1 MSEIKYYP
9 SKSCGGIVG
18 WNWIDSDTG
27 AWDGPCTDWENHH
40 APSIIKYVKNYRVA
54 IQAGGNQGMYPRLL
68 SRLFQHVYTFEP
80 DPLNFKTLVLNID
93 QDNIT
98 PFQAALGSHSGMC
111 TINRVSMTNVGMHTI
126 NEVSEPKVPILGLD
140 SVLHLKHCD
149 LIMLD
154 LEGYELNALK
164 GMLRI
169 IEMHKPVIFVERPSA
184 DVHTLL
190 ANFGYIYAGPSS
202 MDGVFV
208 VA

>member
-1 MSEIKYYP
+1 MNIKYYAN
-9 SKSCGGIVG
+9 KSCGGIVG
-18 WNWIDSDTG
+18 WNWIESDTG
-27 AWDGPCTDWENHH
+27 AWDGPNTDWENHH
-40 APSIIKYVKNYRVA
+40 APNIIKHVKNYRVA

-98 PFQAALGSHSGMC
+98 PFQAALGSEQGMC
-111 TINRVSMTNVGMHTI
+111 VVHRHSMTNVGMHTI
-126 NEVSEPKVPILGLD
+126 STVNEPKIPVIALD
-140 SVLHLKHCD
+140 TIMSNASGID

-154 LEGYELNALK
+154 LEGYEYQALQ
-164 GMLRI
+164 GMQAI
-169 IEMHKPVIFVERPSA
+169 IIQNHPVIFVERPS
-184 DVHTLL
+184 VEVKTLL
-190 ANFGYIYAGPSS
+190 AGYGYTFIGLSS